1 MRAWAQTGKRPN
13 PTAVEVWQ
21 NCIIGMTYDD
31 QNESGGGPRPAAMS
45 KLMYSFSIMNIMRDF
60 THVTI
65 IAMEDHSIKI
75 INGYDFT
82 NVALTLWSYAWSGMC
97 PCADLLQVLG
107 PTPVVHV
114 QSVRPQK
121 TSVYVCFQA
130 PAQSVARPLCFE
142 SIKSVAIFLF

>member
-1 MRAWAQTGKRPN
+1 
-13 PTAVEVWQ
+13 
-21 NCIIGMTYDD
+21 
-31 QNESGGGPRPAAMS
+31 
-45 KLMYSFSIMNIMRDF
+45 MNIMRDF